1 MPVEPPPPLP
11 PQSSVQV
18 DDVMVRVTGTDAP
31 VAPEALSWMEPV
43 YVPADMRLGFTLTIT
58 EPEVVPL
65 PGLTLSHEP
74 PEADAENDV
83 APLASETVSFCDD
96 GIEPPAYRKDSDEGA
111 AVSALEVVELL
122 TVMLTDV
129 EWLKLPEVPV
139 TVTPIVIGAA
149 ELVAEIVSLLV
160 PVLLIAPNVADKPL
174 GNPGGEKLTVLSLK
188 LPVGVIVIVVEPLD
202 PGATVTLLGEADR
215 LKLGVTA
222 AAVTLTP
229 TVAVWVKEPDI
240 PVIVTVV
247 GPPVVAVLLAVSVRV
262 LPEND
267 AVTPLGKPDA
277 E

>member
-1 MPVEPPPPLP
+1 ME
-11 PQSSVQV
+11 S
-18 DDVMVRVTGTDAP
+18 VTGTDAP

-43 YVPADMRLGFTLTIT
+43 YVPADMRLGFTLTMT

-74 PEADAENDV
+74 PDADAENDT
-83 APLASETVSFCDD
+83 ASLASETVSFCDA
-96 GIEPPAYRKDSDEGA
+96 GNEPPAYLKDSAVGA

-160 PVLLIAPNVADKPL
+160 PVLLIAPNVADKPA
-174 GNPGGEKLTVLSLK
+174 GKPGGEKLTVLSLK

-202 PGATVTLLGEADR
+202 AGATVTLLGEAER

-222 AAVTLTP
+222 AALTVRL
-229 TVAVWVKEPDI
+229 T
-240 PVIVTVV
+240 IVV
-247 GPPVVAVLLAVSVRV
+247 
-262 LPEND
+262 
-267 AVTPLGKPDA
+267 
-277 E
+277 